1 MGCGGLTSVTI
12 PDSVTSIGVESFCN
26 CIGLTSVIIP
36 NCVTSIG
43 HYAFGGCGLTS
54 VIFNAESCISAGSS
68 GSAFYGCSY
77 LANITFGNNVKRI
90 PSYLCDGCSGLT
102 SISIPSGVISIGE
115 RAFGGCSGLT
125 SVTIPNSVTSI
136 GDGAFYGCSGLTSV
150 IFNADNC
157 ISAGSTSS
165 PIFYGCNNLINITFG
180 NNVNRIPNYLC
191 YNCTGLTS
199 VIVPDSVAA
208 LGSKCFAGCSAL
220 ESATIGSQVERM
232 EGIFYGC
239 TRLHSLKIKAIYPPI
254 CDRETFYEVPNYVEV
269 LIPCGS
275 MPYYTVSDY
284 WQDFPYMEEDCSAIE
299 DVDNSNCLVYSS
311 DGRIVVQGAEGVE
324 IRVYDLT
331 GREVVKATRNG
342 ETPVLP
348 TGVYLVKVGTLPAR
362 KVVVIR

>member
-1 MGCGGLTSVTI
+1 M
-12 PDSVTSIGVESFCN
+12 
-26 CIGLTSVIIP
+26 
-36 NCVTSIG
+36 
-43 HYAFGGCGLTS
+43 TS

-90 PSYLCDGCSGLT
+90 PSFLCDGCSGLT

-150 IFNADNC
+150 TIGSGVTSIDNSAFRSCSGLTSVIFNANNC

-220 ESATIGSQVERM
+220 ESATIGSHVERM

-254 CDRETFYEVPNYVEV
+254 CDSETFYEVPNYVEV

-299 DVDNSNCLVYSS
+299 DVDNSNCSVYSTNC
-311 DGRIVVQGAEGVE
+311 RIVVQGAEGVE
-324 IRVYDLT
+324 IKVYDLT